1 MKSVMTVFLVLL
13 LGMAA
18 SAWAQ
23 GGSVEKGKAIV
34 ESKHC
39 ALCHKVPQPGKAAL
53 GKPMEMVAG
62 TNNDAYLKG
71 AIADPKKTLG
81 PQVKMPQF
89 KLTDAE
95 LQDVI
100 AYLRSIA
107 KH

>member
-1 MKSVMTVFLVLL
+1 MKSIVTVLFLLL
-13 LGMAA
+13 LGITA

-23 GGSVEKGKAIV
+23 GGSVEKGKALV

-39 ALCHKVPQPGKAAL
+39 ALCHKEGGNL

-62 TNNDAYLKG
+62 TKTDAFLKE
-71 AIADPKKTLG
+71 AITNPKKTLG
-81 PQVKMPQF
+81 PQVKMPEL
-89 KLTDAE
+89 KLTDE
-95 LQDVI
+95 QVQDVI